1 MTAQKLFLIIS
12 LFILASA
19 VGAGAFGAHGLKDS
33 LSAQHFATFE
43 TAVRYQ
49 MYHGLGILMV
59 SIGQRLFQQKAWLF
73 GQTLLVIGTI
83 LFSTTL
89 YFYIG
94 TGIRAFAIATPLGG
108 SALILGWLWLIVG
121 AWKGNKE

>member
-1 MTAQKLFLIIS
+1 MTLQKLFLIVS

-59 SIGQRLFQQKAWLF
+59 SVGQRLFQYKSWLF
-73 GQTLLVIGTI
+73 GQSLLVIGTV
-83 LFSTTL
+83 LFSATL
-89 YFYIG
+89 YLYVSTEIK
-94 TGIRAFAIATPLGG
+94 AFAMATPLGG

-121 AWKGNKE
+121 AWKGHKE